1 MDSINYSMKV
11 FLFML
16 YGANHNKVYQ
26 NCDKRHHFF
35 TILDTPLNYDLVF
48 ILNFTWVYSQDLAQ
62 F

>member
-1 MDSINYSMKV
+1 MKV